1 MCTRRKVG
9 SNEKRCAHLE
19 IPLVAT
25 FTKTLTLELARSLA
39 PVAKTLALPLGKKKQ
54 KAKKR
59 TKTLN
64 FTPLYLAI
72 LSSNGEKTL
81 DFSYWSF
88 RCHRSLFKRAGQTSS
103 SPPDNFSAKN
113 SSFFS
118 ALIVRINLQFRFF
131 FLVWFFWSLVVF
143 TVLNLRETGVLLS
156 KFVSF
161 SFMWS
166 ECKCGCNCSAREER
180 PLNSGDIGG
189 FLDDLFSLKFAKFCF
204 ISWVGLHYVV
214 LFVF

>member
-1 MCTRRKVG
+1 MG

-81 DFSYWSF
+81 DFSY
-88 RCHRSLFKRAGQTSS
+88 
-103 SPPDNFSAKN
+103 
-113 SSFFS
+113 
-118 ALIVRINLQFRFF
+118 
-131 FLVWFFWSLVVF
+131 
-143 TVLNLRETGVLLS
+143 
-156 KFVSF
+156 
-161 SFMWS
+161 
-166 ECKCGCNCSAREER
+166 
-180 PLNSGDIGG
+180 
-189 FLDDLFSLKFAKFCF
+189 
-204 ISWVGLHYVV
+204 
-214 LFVF
+214 